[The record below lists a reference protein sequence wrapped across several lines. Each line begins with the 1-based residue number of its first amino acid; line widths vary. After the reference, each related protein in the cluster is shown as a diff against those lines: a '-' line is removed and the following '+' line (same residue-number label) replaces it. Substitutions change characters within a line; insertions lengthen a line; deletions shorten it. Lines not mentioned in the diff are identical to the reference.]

1 MRITEAIA
9 ALATEYPMYSKS
21 KLKAALKIEM
31 KKAEENLAQYY
42 ASWEEISPEYVV
54 RDALVNA
61 REVIKNGALMPA
73 NQVHGAP
80 LNADPTG
87 NEVVA
92 REGQTAAWKIANP
105 IGSVATK
112 GRTGLTAEE
121 IEKINAATKVAER
134 DAAPIRK
141 FLGMS

>member
-21 KLKAALKIEM
+21 KLKTALKIEM
-31 KKAEENLAQYY
+31 QKTAEVE
-42 ASWEEISPEYVV
+42 
-54 RDALVNA
+54 DALNSA
-61 REVIKNGALMPA
+61 RGVINSGTLSA
-73 NQVHGAP
+73 HGDP
-80 LNADPTG
+80 LYSDPTG

-121 IEKINAATKVAER
+121 IEKINAATKVAEAQAKAWR
-134 DAAPIRK
+134 A
-141 FLGMS
+141 S